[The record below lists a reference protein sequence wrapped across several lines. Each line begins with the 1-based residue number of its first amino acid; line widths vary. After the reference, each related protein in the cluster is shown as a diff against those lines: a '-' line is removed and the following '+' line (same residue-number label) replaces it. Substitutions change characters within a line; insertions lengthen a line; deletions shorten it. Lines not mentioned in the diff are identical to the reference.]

1 MDFNTTL
8 EELNIM
14 LGDTDNVT
22 FTQEEKI
29 RALRKAWNDPYVVD
43 VVYDSSLVFSRTA
56 SDYTLPDTLT
66 TVSSVGISASNS
78 SADFPEQ
85 IEPSLWEVVGTTL
98 RFKDGA
104 MNKIPNGYTL
114 YLKGNYK
121 LDYAADTLETVN
133 KQEYVIALAGYNTL
147 MLLGYKK
154 ANLFLKNDTSMGE
167 LITLKRDLKQDI
179 SEARAKLQRSFEAV

>member
-43 VVYDSSLVFSRTA
+43 TVYDSSLVFSRTA

-78 SADFPEQ
+78 SSDFPEQ
-85 IEPSLWEVVGTTL
+85 IEPNLWEVVGTTL

-154 ANLFLKNDTSMGE
+154 ANLFLKNDTTVGE